1 MREGSTPTPTQAS
14 SSSTETRAAQ
24 ELLERLREAT
34 IGVYEIHG
42 ELGRGGMATVFLAHE
57 ISLDRKVA
65 IKVMSPAM
73 VHGEGMVERFKR
85 EARTAANLSH
95 PNIIPIYAVHE
106 VNGLLYC
113 VIKLVEGTP
122 LDAIMRELNQL
133 PVAMVQGIL
142 AQVGGALGYAHR
154 HGVIHRD
161 IKPGNILID
170 DEGWAVVTDFGIAK
184 VSADHGLT
192 STGMAIGTPT
202 YMSPEQATADQVT
215 GASDQYSLGVVAFE
229 MLTGRPPFT
238 GTSPVALMYSHN
250 HDKPPSIRQLRPDCP
265 AELCDAIMRMLGK
278 DPADRFPSMED
289 AVAAAG
295 ARQLTHDD
303 PSRNQLIALA
313 KTGLTHRIVSQART
327 PRSPIPR
334 PSRNV
339 PAKIA
344 RNPLLLGASALGLI
358 TVGFLAAKMLTAPEA
373 RPADADPPR
382 PAPNVAADSVTTPS
396 PQREAGRQSG
406 SASPTGGSSPTATP
420 PVSSQRRV
428 ETPGQGRVA
437 GSSGR
442 SNTPV
447 RDSGRPSV
455 VPAAE
460 TARAPL
466 TQRAESL
473 PQRAETTANVPV
485 IPPPPP
491 VSSAA
496 PDRAPT
502 SPITRPT
509 PTAAEEIT
517 AVIQSYARA
526 LSAGDLVAAR
536 RIYPGMPNDQRQGL
550 EALWRG
556 GGTMNPSWIVSN
568 IVVDGDNATAAVRGS
583 NVVVAGRGQASSN
596 VPVALRASLVRRNNE
611 WRLLA
616 LIN

>member
-1 MREGSTPTPTQAS
+1 MREGSTSTSTQS
-14 SSSTETRAAQ
+14 SSSAENRAVQ
-24 ELLERLREAT
+24 ELLARLRTAT
-34 IGVYEIHG
+34 IGVYDILG

-106 VNGLLYC
+106 ANGLLYC

-133 PVAMVQGIL
+133 PVAMVQGIM

-184 VSADHGLT
+184 VSDDHGLT

-202 YMSPEQATADQVT
+202 YMSPEQATADSVT

-238 GTSPVALMYSHN
+238 GTSPVQLMYSHN
-250 HDKPPSIRQLRPDCP
+250 HDAPPDIRTLRPDCP
-265 AELCDAIMRMLGK
+265 DELCDAIMRMLQK
-278 DPADRFPSMED
+278 DPADRFLSMEE
-289 AVAAAG
+289 AVNTAG
-295 ARQLTHDD
+295 ARPMTHDD

-334 PSRNV
+334 PSRSV
-339 PAKIA
+339 PVRVA
-344 RNPLLLGASALGLI
+344 RNPMMVGAVAVGLI
-358 TVGFLAAKMLTAPEA
+358 AVGFLGSRVMNDGAPGA
-373 RPADADPPR
+373 SPQLSSLVPAPTNVVADSMTSPPPAPVVEKGADPPVEL
-382 PAPNVAADSVTTPS
+382 PAQPPRKVTPS
-396 PQREAGRQSG
+396 PVSPRSTESTGRG
-406 SASPTGGSSPTATP
+406 AAAIGRSALSTP
-420 PVSSQRRV
+420 MP
-428 ETPGQGRVA
+428 E
-437 GSSGR
+437 SGR
-442 SNTPV
+442 ANTSAAVESTRTPV
-447 RDSGRPSV
+447 QQTPDS
-455 VPAAE
+455 
-460 TARAPL
+460 AP
-466 TQRAESL
+466 TL
-473 PQRAETTANVPV
+473 PVLS
-485 IPPPPP
+485 PPPP
-491 VSSAA
+491 VSTSASSA
-496 PDRAPT
+496 PVPSPT
-502 SPITRPT
+502 VERPATT
-509 PTAAEEIT
+509 PAEDVTAI
-517 AVIQSYARA
+517 IQSYARA
-526 LSAGDLVAAR
+526 LAAANLETAR

-556 GGTMNPSWIVSN
+556 GGTMSPTWSVTNITINGDVATALVRGTN
-568 IVVDGDNATAAVRGS
+568 IVVN
-583 NVVVAGRGQASSN
+583 GRGQTPQQ
-596 VPVALRASLVRRNNE
+596 VPVSLRARLEKRNNE
-611 WRLLA
+611 WRLIA
-616 LIN
+616 LVN